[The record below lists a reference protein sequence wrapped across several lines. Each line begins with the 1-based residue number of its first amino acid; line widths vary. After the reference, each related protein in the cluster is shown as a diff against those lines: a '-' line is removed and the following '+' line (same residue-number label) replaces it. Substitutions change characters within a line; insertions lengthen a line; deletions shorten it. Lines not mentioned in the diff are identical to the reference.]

1 MFPLSKT
8 LRMDADTTTTKGSH
22 NRIIEEF
29 NSGNYNIL
37 VGTQMISKGLNFPCV
52 TLVGVINIDSSL
64 NIPNFRSS
72 EVTFSLL
79 DQVIGRAGRGE
90 KEGCAIVQTF
100 NPDHYSIL
108 CAQTHDYKLFYE
120 KEMKV
125 RKNLNYPPYCFLT
138 LIKISSKDFKYG
150 IEEAKK
156 ISLFLR
162 RNLSSSTTVLGPS
175 MANVLRIN
183 NTYNFQVILKYKKD
197 EKLYNALNQMIKI
210 YEGNS
215 KIKVKLDF
223 NPINL

>member
-1 MFPLSKT
+1 M
-8 LRMDADTTTTKGSH
+8 
-22 NRIIEEF
+22 
-29 NSGNYNIL
+29 
-37 VGTQMISKGLNFPCV
+37 
-52 TLVGVINIDSSL
+52 
-64 NIPNFRSS
+64 
-72 EVTFSLL
+72 
-79 DQVIGRAGRGE
+79 
-90 KEGCAIVQTF
+90 
-100 NPDHYSIL
+100 
-108 CAQTHDYKLFYE
+108 CAQNHDYKSFYE

-125 RKNLNYPPYCFLT
+125 RKNLSYPPYCFLT

-162 RNLSSSTTVLGPS
+162 RNLSFNTTVLGPS

-197 EKLYNALNQMIKI
+197 ENLYTALKEMLKI

-215 KIKVKLDF
+215 KIKVELDF